1 MRLLLGQSG
10 RRRHLCQRHAGEL
23 ARSRPRRDRL
33 GRAEAHRYRLRR
45 RRCAVD
51 LDRGGAGRG
60 QNRSVRHRPAHARRQ
75 DHAGAALSQARLRR
89 RRRARRVAHARDQ
102 PRARRAFRSRT
113 RRRSPLH
120 ALLRPYADGDRDGG
134 PRRRRGARQ
143 RPLRQAG
150 AEPEP
155 GRRGEQVDL
164 PHRECARPQP
174 SDRGDQP
181 GGRRAGRHRAGRG
194 HARRRQGALGAVLR
208 HRGRGG
214 RARDRS
220 RHRLSAGDHRA
231 AHAGKPDQP
240 VAEDGHGRPARRRH
254 RARLQQRA
262 VGHHDGERLPAE
274 RAQADR
280 SVVPGHH
287 ADQAE
292 RDPRRDAGAA
302 AARVL
307 APPDAA
313 AAGARPRRR
322 ACPIS
327 PCCCGA

>member
-23 ARSRPRRDRL
+23 ARLRSCRDRF

-45 RRCAVD
+45 RRSALD
-51 LDRGGAGRG
+51 LDRGGARRG
-60 QNRSVRHRPAHARRQ
+60 QDRSVRHRPAHARRQ

-89 RRRARRVAHARDQ
+89 RRLAGFVAHARDQ

-120 ALLRPYADGDRDGG
+120 ALLRPYADGDCDGG
-134 PRRRRGARQ
+134 PRRRGGARQ
-143 RPLRQAG
+143 CPLRQAR
-150 AEPEP
+150 AEPQP

-164 PHRECARPQP
+164 PHRERARSQP

-181 GGRRAGRHRAGRG
+181 GGGRAGRHRPGRG

-214 RARDRS
+214 RARHRS

-262 VGHHDGERLPAE
+262 VGHHDGQRLPAE

-302 AARVL
+302 TARVL